1 MWMPSKLKQHRC
13 FHAQRHLRVALV
25 FVPQPMQALADGHP
39 QKRLQNR
46 SLEAF
51 DVSALSA
58 KLSQKFCHGIT
69 AVDGMRRAQ

>member
-1 MWMPSKLKQHRC
+1 ML
-13 FHAQRHLRVALV
+13 
-25 FVPQPMQALADGHP
+25 ALADGHP

-51 DVSALSA
+51 DVSVLSA

-69 AVDGMRRAQ
+69 AVNGMRRAQ